1 MYSVHVLFAIVSRCV
16 CIVCMFYLRSFLG
29 AIYSVH
35 VLFVIVSRC
44 VCIVCMFYLR
54 SFLGVYV

>member
-1 MYSVHVLFAIVSRCV
+1 MHSVYVLFAIVS
-16 CIVCMFYLRSFLG
+16 M
-29 AIYSVH
+29 
-35 VLFVIVSRC
+35 C

>member
-1 MYSVHVLFAIVSRCV
+1 MSSVHVLFAVVSMCV

-29 AIYSVH
+29 MYSVH
-35 VLFVIVSRC
+35 VLFAIVSKC

-54 SFLGVYV
+54 SFLGMDV